1 MSWLCR
7 RSAAQLFF
15 RLHRGLTPAA
25 NTNVA
30 AARLVR
36 SQNSERRFVTA
47 SRWLGE
53 GSIQSEARVLDLE
66 RASGYVETGE
76 RNGVTAT
83 ATRQPPRLVVQA
95 FWLTASK
102 FVAAAL
108 SIALPVLL
116 VRLMPQ
122 TEYGIF
128 KEAFLFVSTTTSIA
142 TFGVG
147 MSAYYF
153 MPRHPE
159 RGGQIALNILVY
171 NFVAGWIP
179 LIAVMFFP
187 QVLRFLFRT
196 DALMPFAL
204 LLGFLVL
211 LTLTSSLVQQIPVA
225 MQDVRYSTIFIVG
238 TQIARVILFA
248 GAALWFRSVKSIL
261 IAALLNQLLS
271 VAVLVWYLDVKFP
284 RFWMHFD
291 WPFFK
296 EQLAYALPY
305 GAVGMM
311 WVIQKDL
318 DNYFVSHSLGPKDF
332 AIYAV
337 GWVDVPLLTLALESV
352 VSVMIVRISSLQKE
366 DRKADI
372 RYITASATNQLAAI
386 QFPLFAM
393 LFVAGHDLIVLLYTR
408 NYEQSANIF
417 LVSLVL
423 LLLGVFLLDPIIRAY
438 KEVRNFLLV
447 VRIGVFIALFCTL
460 GPAIRHFGMIG
471 AAVSTVGWQVIERIL
486 IALCAVRV
494 VEAKVSDIRLYDDLF
509 KVTGVTIVG
518 GALAYVVRN
527 LIPPAH
533 LIPRIL
539 AVGVSVCA
547 VYLPAMYLLRLPG
560 WDMLTRERITA
571 FVKKTMGQLRSAN
584 A

>member
-1 MSWLCR
+1 MSSTWG
-7 RSAAQLFF
+7 
-15 RLHRGLTPAA
+15 RG
-25 NTNVA
+25 
-30 AARLVR
+30 
-36 SQNSERRFVTA
+36 
-47 SRWLGE
+47 
-53 GSIQSEARVLDLE
+53 
-66 RASGYVETGE
+66 SGYGETGD

-128 KEAFLFVSTTTSIA
+128 KEAFLFVSTTTQHRNVRRRHERVLLYAAVSGA
-142 TFGVG
+142 RRADRPQHPGLQLCGG
-147 MSAYYF
+147 MDSAD
-153 MPRHPE
+153 RS
-159 RGGQIALNILVY
+159 RV
-171 NFVAGWIP
+171 
-179 LIAVMFFP
+179 FP
-187 QVLRFLFRT
+187 QVLHFLFRT
-196 DALMPFAL
+196 DALTPLAL

-211 LTLTSSLVQQIPVA
+211 LTLTSGLVQQIPVA

-261 IAALLNQLLS
+261 IAAVVNQMLS
-271 VAVLVWYLDVKFP
+271 VAVLIWYVDVRFP

-311 WVIQKDL
+311 WSSRKIL
-318 DNYFVSHSLGPKDF
+318 DNYFVSHSLGPKEF

-408 NYEQSANIF
+408 TTS
-417 LVSLVL
+417 
-423 LLLGVFLLDPIIRAY
+423 RAPT
-438 KEVRNFLLV
+438 F
-447 VRIGVFIALFCTL
+447 
-460 GPAIRHFGMIG
+460 
-471 AAVSTVGWQVIERIL
+471 SW
-486 IALCAVRV
+486 
-494 VEAKVSDIRLYDDLF
+494 
-509 KVTGVTIVG
+509 
-518 GALAYVVRN
+518 
-527 LIPPAH
+527 
-533 LIPRIL
+533 
-539 AVGVSVCA
+539 
-547 VYLPAMYLLRLPG
+547 
-560 WDMLTRERITA
+560 
-571 FVKKTMGQLRSAN
+571 
-584 A
+584 